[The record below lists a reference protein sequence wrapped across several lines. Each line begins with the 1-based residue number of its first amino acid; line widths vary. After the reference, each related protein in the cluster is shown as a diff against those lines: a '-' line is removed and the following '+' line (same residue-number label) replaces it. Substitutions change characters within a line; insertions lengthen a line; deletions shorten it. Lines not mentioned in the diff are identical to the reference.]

1 VIEMTTI
8 DLKGKNAIVTGS
20 SRGLGKQY
28 AIDLASAGA
37 NVIIHD
43 INEEAAAQFNE
54 AASGSAVAKEIADR
68 FGVKSY
74 FIAADLRDPGQVKA
88 LVDRSIELFGSV
100 DILVNNAG
108 GDIGAVTPRPEP
120 NDALDISVE
129 DIQAVIDRNLT
140 STMYAC
146 KFAGLHMRQRGSG
159 KIVNVG
165 SVAGH
170 VPVRQGLVYAAAK
183 LGISHY
189 TRCLAEQLRPYD
201 VNVNCISPAPTYTGR
216 FLATRT
222 VQEQDDRSRL
232 QRIAQPKDMSDIVMF
247 LVSPQSDCLSGETIV
262 CWK

>member
-1 VIEMTTI
+1 MTAN

-28 AIDLASAGA
+28 AIDLASAGV
-37 NVIIHD
+37 NLIIHD
-43 INEEAAAQFNE
+43 VNEEAAAQFNE
-54 AASGSAVAKEIADR
+54 AASGSVVAKEIAETY
-68 FGVKSY
+68 GVKSY
-74 FIAADLRDPGQVKA
+74 FIAAEMRDPLQVKW
-88 LVDRSIELFGSV
+88 LIDRSIELLGSI

-108 GDIGAVTPRPEP
+108 GDIGAVTPRPDP

-129 DIQAVIDRNLT
+129 DIQAVIDRNLM

-146 KFAGLHMRQRGSG
+146 KFAGLHMRDRKSG

-165 SVAGH
+165 SIAGH
-170 VPVRQGLVYAAAK
+170 VTVSQGIIYAAAK
-183 LGISHY
+183 MGISQY
-189 TRCLAEQLRPYD
+189 TRSLAEQLRPYD

-216 FLATRT
+216 FLATRI
-222 VQEQDDRSRL
+222 VEEQDDRSRL

-247 LVSPQSDCLSGETIV
+247 LVGPQSDALSGETIV